1 MKADSSLRRGLI
13 AVKKTIDC
21 TTDLAG
27 YAGTIALFLSMAV
40 ITYEVLARYLFR
52 WPTVWEIEAAI
63 FLVIFTT
70 FVGSAS
76 ALKHDAHIRM
86 DMFTERLKPAVRR
99 RVSLATSIL
108 ALLFC
113 AVACVKGSQMWW
125 EAFRLGWKSDSLW
138 APPLAIPYAFL
149 PAGFLLLCLQYVV
162 KIIAEVQSP
171 GPEGGRE

>member
-1 MKADSSLRRGLI
+1 MKADSSLRRGLT
-13 AVKKTIDC
+13 ALKKTTDF

-27 YAGTIALFLSMAV
+27 YAGTIALFLSMVV

-86 DMFTERLKPAVRR
+86 DMFTEMLQPVARR
-99 RVSLATSIL
+99 RISLATSIL

-113 AVACVKGSQMWW
+113 AVSCIKGGQMWW

-149 PAGFLLLCLQYVV
+149 PAGFFLLCLQYVV
-162 KIIAEVQSP
+162 KIIGEVQSP